1 MKITLTNCIRIDEP
15 TKEIKD
21 FCKKELTFKN
31 PNYDKMKRMGYW
43 AYGTPKEI
51 KLFDEYNGSIYCPM
65 GFFDKLFKFHPIP
78 KDYVDYSVE
87 VPINITS
94 NIKLRDYQEL
104 AVPSVG
110 KYKCGIINIPVGLG
124 KTELALDCVARY
136 KQKALWITHTG
147 DLVKQAKDRCEGK
160 MVCKT
165 STITEGK
172 CDTSGDIVFA
182 TVQTLI
188 KYVEEGKIPQDTF
201 GMLIVDECHRVS
213 TNPQSI
219 QMFRSCIDYFAARYR
234 IGLTATVHRADG
246 LADCIKL
253 IIGDIIYQIEKSDNE
268 YVCRYESEILLRFPI
283 DKFQVPA
290 QIEVIETNYNLE
302 DKDVYSAN
310 GGTIQFATLI
320 SDLAMNEDRNKII
333 IDQLRKIEGS
343 TLVLSDRVE
352 QLKYLC
358 SQVENGVQ
366 IDGGTPKKQREK
378 ALKDVDEGKKKYLF
392 ASSSL
397 AKEGLSLNILSNLVM
412 ATPVKDFAIVSQ
424 SIGRIQRPYEG
435 KTIAKVYDFVDDVGM
450 LMVFYTKRRSTYRKN
465 KWKIE
470 NVYLERGR

>member
-1 MKITLTNCIRIDEP
+1 MKIILTNCIRIDEP

-21 FCKKELTFKN
+21 FCKKSLTFKN
-31 PNYDKMKRMGYW
+31 PQHEKMKRMGYW

-51 KLFDEYNGSIYCPM
+51 KLFDEYNGSIYCPI
-65 GFFDKLFKFHPIP
+65 GFFDKLFAFHPVP
-78 KDYVDYSVE
+78 KDYSDYSVE
-87 VPINITS
+87 VPIDIKS

-104 AVPSVG
+104 AVPAVG
-110 KYKCGIINIPVGLG
+110 KYKCGIINVPVGLG

-136 KQKALWITHTG
+136 KQKTLWITHTG
-147 DLVKQAKDRCEGK
+147 DLVKQAKERCEGK

-165 STITEGK
+165 STITEGR
-172 CDTSGDIVFA
+172 CDLSGDIVFA

-188 KYVEEGKIPQDTF
+188 KYVEENKIPQDTF

-219 QMFRSCIDYFAARYR
+219 QMFRSCIDYFASKYK

-246 LADCIKL
+246 LEDCIKL
-253 IIGDIIYQIEKSDNE
+253 IIGNIIYQIEKNGND
-268 YVCRYESEILLRFPI
+268 YICKYENKILLKFPI

-290 QIEVIETNYNLE
+290 KIKAIKTNYTID

-333 IDQLRKIEGS
+333 VEQLKKIKGS

-392 ASSSL
+392 ASYNL

-424 SIGRIQRPYEG
+424 SIGRIQRPYPN
-435 KTIAKVYDFVDDVGM
+435 KKIAIVYDFVDEVGM
-450 LMVFYTKRRSTYRKN
+450 LYGFYSKRKSTYRKN
-465 KWKIE
+465 NWEVE
-470 NVYLERGR
+470 NAYLEK